1 MKGGER
7 MNNFSFTYYWC
18 QKVLPLVYDESL
30 SYYEVLCKLCD
41 EMKKLMQEM
50 DDLSEDVTALKK
62 AIADVEKWIADFNT
76 DFIKKLVLEYVA
88 ESVKQVYFGLS
99 NTGYFV
105 AYIPKSWNEL
115 EFDTIQEGGLY
126 GHLTL
131 KY

>member
-1 MKGGER
+1 
-7 MNNFSFTYYWC
+7 MNNFRFTRYWC

-30 SYYEVLCKLCD
+30 SYYEILCKLCD
-41 EMKKLMQEM
+41 EMKNLMQGM
-50 DDLSEDVTALKK
+50 DDLSTEVATLKQAINDVQR
-62 AIADVEKWIADFNT
+62 WIDNFDT
-76 DFIKKLVLEYVA
+76 DFIKKLVLDYVA

-105 AYIPKSWNEL
+105 AYIPKSWDEIT
-115 EFDTIQEGGLY
+115 FDTIQEGDLY

>member
-1 MKGGER
+1 
-7 MNNFSFTYYWC
+7 MNNFCFTRYWC

-41 EMKKLMQEM
+41 EMKKLMQGM
-50 DDLSEDVTALKK
+50 DDLSSEVATLKQAINDVQR
-62 AIADVEKWIADFNT
+62 WIDNFDT
-76 DFIKKLVLEYVA
+76 DFIKKLVLDYIA

-105 AYIPKSWNEL
+105 AYIPKSWE
-115 EFDTIQEGGLY
+115 EITFDTIQEGDLY

>member
-1 MKGGER
+1 
-7 MNNFSFTYYWC
+7 MNNFCFTRYWC

-41 EMKKLMQEM
+41 EMKKLMQGM
-50 DDLSEDVTALKK
+50 DDLSSEVATLKQAINDVQ
-62 AIADVEKWIADFNT
+62 KWIDNFDT
-76 DFIKKLVLEYVA
+76 DFIKKLVLDYVA

-105 AYIPKSWNEL
+105 AYIPKSWDEIV
-115 EFDTIQEGGLY
+115 FDTIQGGELY
-126 GHLTL
+126 GHLVL

>member
-1 MKGGER
+1 MMKALAITR
-7 MNNFSFTYYWC
+7 FFVSC
-18 QKVLPLVYDESL
+18 V
-30 SYYEVLCKLCD
+30 
-41 EMKKLMQEM
+41 MKRLMQEM
-50 DDLSEDVTALKK
+50 DGLSEDVTTLKK
-62 AIADVEKWIADFNT
+62 AIADIEKWIANFDT

-105 AYIPKSWNEL
+105 AYIPKSWNEIS
-115 EFDTIQEGGLY
+115 FGTIQEGDLY